1 MANILFK
8 RGLHAA
14 LPTTAVDGAFYLT
27 TDSHRLYAGIGT
39 ELVDLNK
46 YITVV
51 ASADALPKSTSTPA
65 PQDGDFAYIVSGNIL
80 AVYLGG
86 TWKQINQNTNST
98 NTSLVATGADNT
110 LTLTLTDSDSHEVE
124 EVIAFNG
131 SNGITTA
138 VDSNGNVS
146 ITGTTYDLETS
157 LVDNEGF
164 IITLSND
171 GNLDESSFAIRPGS
185 NITLTSDGSG
195 GVTIAATDTTL
206 DEADGAEASIDA
218 DNEGNLTVS
227 ITDTSG
233 HTVSATD
240 PNSLYYTVN
249 GATIYNQN
257 ELPVYSKSEIDTK
270 LNKLNPMSYKGTVG
284 SATAL
289 TGKETGAKNGDT
301 YMVNE
306 GFTGPNGESA
316 KVGDLFI
323 AQGDEYE
330 AGDDGATDENL
341 GTLKEVTW
349 TYVPAGDDA
358 QHDTTYSATANAADN
373 SITLKADNGDEVLVI
388 DLNGDDDKIT
398 LSSVATSTAAGE
410 NNILTTTISHAQAG
424 TTNAVTPASSGSL
437 KDVKTVVIPE
447 QFVIDS
453 TGHVASYKE
462 KTYELATYELQEA
475 VATTVGNVASVELTM
490 KDSGGDGAGEATI
503 NLDASAD
510 DNLNVTATG
519 NTVTISL
526 EWGSF

>member
-39 ELVDLNK
+39 KLVDLNK

-51 ASADALPKSTSTPA
+51 ANADALPKSTSTPA
-65 PQDGDFAYIVSGNIL
+65 PQEGDFAYITSGNIL

-86 TWKQINQNTNST
+86 AWKQINQNTNTT

-110 LTLTLTDSDSHEVE
+110 LTFTLTDSDSGTVE
-124 EVIAFNG
+124 ETIAFIG
-131 SNGITTA
+131 SNGITTE
-138 VDSNGNVS
+138 VDANGNVS

-157 LVDNEGF
+157 LETDGF

-171 GNLDESSFAIRPGS
+171 GNLDESSFAIRAGA
-185 NITLTSDGSG
+185 NVTLTSDSNG
-195 GVTIAATDTTL
+195 GIIITATDTTL
-206 DEADGAEASIDA
+206 NETNGAEASIDA

-233 HTVSATD
+233 NTVSATD

-284 SATAL
+284 SAAAL
-289 TGKETGAKNGDT
+289 SGKETGAKNGDT

-316 KVGDLFI
+316 KAGDLFI
-323 AQGDEYE
+323 ATGKEYE
-330 AGDDGATDENL
+330 PGDDGATDENL

-349 TYVPAGDDA
+349 TYVPSGDDA
-358 QHDTTYSATANAADN
+358 QHDTTYSATANAANN

-398 LSSVATSTAAGE
+398 LGSVVTSTAAGE
-410 NNILTTTISHAQAG
+410 NNILTTTISHAKAG
-424 TTNAVTPASSGSL
+424 TTNAVTPASSGSS
-437 KDVKTVVIPE
+437 KDAKTVVIPE

-475 VATTVGNVASVELTM
+475 VATAAGNVASVELTM
-490 KDSGGDGAGEATI
+490 QDSGGDAAGEATI